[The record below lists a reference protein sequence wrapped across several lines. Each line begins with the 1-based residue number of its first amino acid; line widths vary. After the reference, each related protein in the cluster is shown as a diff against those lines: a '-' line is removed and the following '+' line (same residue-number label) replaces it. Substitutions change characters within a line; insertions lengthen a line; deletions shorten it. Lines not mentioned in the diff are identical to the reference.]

1 MEEQRPP
8 GKGKGQQWSCL
19 ESCVGTRGGNEPR
32 TLEGENAQCD
42 QSMGPTGAVAAGPGG
57 RGWRP
62 GKSWWDCEVAWRGS
76 GKPLAGSELERGCF
90 FI

>member
-1 MEEQRPP
+1 MKEQRPL

-42 QSMGPTGAVAAGPGG
+42 ESTGPTGGVAGGPGG

-62 GKSWWDCEVAWRGS
+62 GVLVG
-76 GKPLAGSELERGCF
+76 L
-90 FI
+90 